1 MNFYVLQNH
10 CPHLQSSAVLVQVRI
25 ILAKFLKDQQT
36 YFTMLIF
43 FRLLKSLEEADYN
56 FEKNNP
62 NWNIIL
68 EIRIDVGGG
77 KKVAFENSKIN

>member
-1 MNFYVLQNH
+1 
-10 CPHLQSSAVLVQVRI
+10 
-25 ILAKFLKDQQT
+25 
-36 YFTMLIF
+36 MLIF

-77 KKVAFENSKIN
+77 GKVAFENSKNNQLT